1 VWAIGAPE
9 PKLGGDVMFHL
20 RKKNRG
26 SGARTPRKRQLFH
39 ATVIA
44 VDVLNETTP
53 SR

>member
-9 PKLGGDVMFHL
+9 PKLGGDVMFRH
-20 RKKNRG
+20 RKKIAAAELGR
-26 SGARTPRKRQLFH
+26 SRKGQLFH
-39 ATVIA
+39 TTVIA